1 MFKVHDVVCY
11 ENVGICEIIDIKKMS
26 IMNQAPKEYYLMEK
40 LYDQCELTII
50 KTPVDTSSIIRNII
64 SKEDAEKM
72 IESLPEIEP
81 IMIDDVKKRQSAFQ
95 KLIDS
100 WDLFEWAKVIYTI
113 YEMKHQHEVTD
124 QKKPFL
130 YTDMKYFERAEKLF
144 NQEIAYAL
152 QIDENEVSDYIASV
166 VEKNRWA
173 KV

>member
-11 ENVGICEIIDIKKMS
+11 ENVGICEIIDIKTMS
-26 IMNQAPKEYYLMEK
+26 IMNQDPKDYYLMEK

-50 KTPVDTSSIIRNII
+50 KTPVDTKSIIRNII

-72 IESLPEIEP
+72 IDSLSEIEP
-81 IMIDDVKKRQSAFQ
+81 ILIDDVKKRQAMFQ
-95 KLIDS
+95 KLIES
-100 WDLFEWAKVIYTI
+100 WDLYEWAKVIYTI
-113 YEMKHQHEVTD
+113 YEMKNVHEISE

-152 QIDENEVSDYIASV
+152 QIDENEVSGYITNALQ
-166 VEKNRWA
+166 KNKWA
-173 KV
+173 QA